1 MLGVV
6 PAGGRSSRSEGAPAS
21 TADDGQPPLR
31 HRHSWVACG
40 GFGRRVDAA
49 RLTVAVVAATCRAV
63 FGGVRLGR
71 TGTRYV
77 SVVTPPLAFA
87 GTILVSVILSGG
99 FKISQIGIDFI
110 AALASVAPYLIIS
123 ALYGWFMYFNEKA
136 KSRPSRKTT
145 I

>member
-1 MLGVV
+1 MSTETPNRVAITGPGLKKQGVV
-6 PAGGRSSRSEGAPAS
+6 VLQTFFIALFTLLELWIRSGVGIV
-21 TADDGQPPLR
+21 TG
-31 HRHSWVACG
+31 
-40 GFGRRVDAA
+40 
-49 RLTVAVVAATCRAV
+49 VVLCIAV

-71 TGTRYV
+71 SGTRYV

-87 GTILVSVILSGG
+87 GTILVSVIAADGI
-99 FKISQIGIDFI
+99 KISRVGIDFI

-136 KSRPSRKTT
+136 KSRPSRKSA

>member
-1 MLGVV
+1 MSTETPNRVAITGPGLKKQGVV
-6 PAGGRSSRSEGAPAS
+6 VLQSLFIALFTLLELWIRSGVGIV
-21 TADDGQPPLR
+21 TG
-31 HRHSWVACG
+31 
-40 GFGRRVDAA
+40 
-49 RLTVAVVAATCRAV
+49 VVLCLAV

-99 FKISQIGIDFI
+99 FRISQIGIDFI

-136 KSRPSRKTT
+136 KSRPSRKSAA
-145 I
+145 

>member
-1 MLGVV
+1 MSTEAPNRVAITGPGLKKQGVV
-6 PAGGRSSRSEGAPAS
+6 VLQTLFIALFTLLELWIRSGVGIV
-21 TADDGQPPLR
+21 TG
-31 HRHSWVACG
+31 
-40 GFGRRVDAA
+40 
-49 RLTVAVVAATCRAV
+49 VVLCLAV

-110 AALASVAPYLIIS
+110 AALASVAPYLIVS

>member
-1 MLGVV
+1 MSTESPNRVAITGPGLKKQGVV
-6 PAGGRSSRSEGAPAS
+6 VLQTLFIALFTLIELWIRSGVGIV
-21 TADDGQPPLR
+21 TG
-31 HRHSWVACG
+31 
-40 GFGRRVDAA
+40 
-49 RLTVAVVAATCRAV
+49 VVLCVAV

-87 GTILVSVILSGG
+87 GTILVSVILSSGI
-99 FKISQIGIDFI
+99 KISQIGIDFV

-136 KSRPSRKTT
+136 KTRPSRKSAA
-145 I
+145 

>member
-1 MLGVV
+1 MSTEAPNRVAITGPGLKKQGVV
-6 PAGGRSSRSEGAPAS
+6 VLQSLFIALFTLLELWIRSGVGIV
-21 TADDGQPPLR
+21 TGL
-31 HRHSWVACG
+31 VLC
-40 GFGRRVDAA
+40 
-49 RLTVAVVAATCRAV
+49 LAV

-136 KSRPSRKTT
+136 KSRPSRKSAA
-145 I
+145 